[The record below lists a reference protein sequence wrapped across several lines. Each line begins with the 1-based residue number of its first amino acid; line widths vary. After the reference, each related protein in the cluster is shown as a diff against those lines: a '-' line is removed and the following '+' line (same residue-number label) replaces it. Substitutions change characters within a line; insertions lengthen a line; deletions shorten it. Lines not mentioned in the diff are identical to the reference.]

1 MIDFR
6 QQPKGY
12 EPGIYEMPFDQYRA
26 IPALN
31 SSKLKELRRT
41 PAHFKAALEAP
52 EKPPTAV
59 QQKAFNK
66 GTAFDTLLLRGKAHL
81 DAQVAIDLEIN
92 KNKKEYKEFKAEA
105 VAAGKMILSQ
115 EDYQA
120 CFKMLDASLKKYQWK
135 KIFASAGHP
144 HRILI
149 WQDEATGLWCKAELD
164 FLTEDGTLVDL
175 KTTADAG
182 FWFFSRNA
190 RRLGYVNQGA
200 FYLSGLTA
208 VTGHYHYD
216 FLIAAIEVDP
226 PYESHI
232 FRPSPLQKYEAED
245 QNKERMETLLTCY
258 NRDEWPGYL
267 DCIIDLDSGQY
278 EEEREEDV
286 ESNF

>member
-1 MIDFR
+1 MSPF
-6 QQPKGY
+6 
-12 EPGIYEMPFDQYRA
+12 EMPFEYRA

-81 DAQVAIDLEIN
+81 DAQVAIDLDIN

-105 VAAGKMILSQ
+105 EAAGKMILSQ

-164 FLTEDGTLVDL
+164 FLTEDGVLVDL

-182 FWFFSRNA
+182 FWFFA
-190 RRLGYVNQGA
+190 A
-200 FYLSGLTA
+200 TPEGLA
-208 VTGHYHYD
+208 MSIRAP
-216 FLIAAIEVDP
+216 FI
-226 PYESHI
+226 
-232 FRPSPLQKYEAED
+232 
-245 QNKERMETLLTCY
+245 
-258 NRDEWPGYL
+258 
-267 DCIIDLDSGQY
+267 
-278 EEEREEDV
+278 
-286 ESNF
+286 